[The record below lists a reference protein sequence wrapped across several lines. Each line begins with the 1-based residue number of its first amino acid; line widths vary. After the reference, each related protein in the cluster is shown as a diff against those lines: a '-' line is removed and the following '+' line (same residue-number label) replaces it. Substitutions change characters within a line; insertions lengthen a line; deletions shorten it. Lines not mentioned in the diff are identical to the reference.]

1 MKLSTYYWSGN
12 SNIHILPQAM
22 GRKINIQL
30 MVMIRWGVRQMKL
43 HTHRH
48 RNTQKHTHIKNE
60 ALRLAGY
67 VENVEVITLWV
78 SGELRLLELH
88 RHSHGLRWPEFYS
101 LFLLFVDWI
110 TFNSNFHRF
119 DLLIEQNCSDYLLL

>member
-1 MKLSTYYWSGN
+1 
-12 SNIHILPQAM
+12 
-22 GRKINIQL
+22 
-30 MVMIRWGVRQMKL
+30 MKL

-78 SGELRLLELH
+78 SG
-88 RHSHGLRWPEFYS
+88 GLRCPEF
-101 LFLLFVDWI
+101 FGLFVDWI
-110 TFNSNFHRF
+110 TFYSNSHRF
-119 DLLIEQNCSDYLLL
+119 DLLIEQNSSDYRLL